1 MNTSITIP
9 NVNEAVNQ
17 WISERAQQRGVPTE
31 RIILELIER
40 EIAKETAQTY
50 HDLDALAGTWDDAQA
65 REFLTAACDF
75 GQIEGELWR

>member
-1 MNTSITIP
+1 MNTSITIA

-31 RIILELIER
+31 KIILELIER

-50 HDLDALAGTWDDAQA
+50 HDLDALAGTWEEPQA
-65 REFLTAACDF
+65 REFLMAIHDF
-75 GQIEGELWR
+75 GKIEGELWR